1 MISRDRY
8 GGSAVLAAALT
19 AYTPGALAGA
29 VLMIRWRPARAGWV
43 ALSGAA
49 LYTVV
54 PLALAVP
61 VPSLLLVAY
70 AIAGFGVELFNLPWF
85 TATQRE
91 VAPGLLA
98 RVSSID
104 FLFSYGL
111 APLGLALLTPAAQAF
126 GTVDRTAGT
135 TASFLKNCC
144 AGCRSRRSPSPTTWA
159 A

>member
-1 MISRDRY
+1 M
-8 GGSAVLAAALT
+8 
-19 AYTPGALAGA
+19 
-29 VLMIRWRPARAGWV
+29 RAGWV

-49 LYTVV
+49 LYAVV
-54 PLALAVP
+54 PLCLAVP
-61 VPSLLLVAY
+61 VPSALLLAAY
-70 AIAGFGVELFNLPWF
+70 AIAGFGVELFNVPWF

-126 GTVDRTAGT
+126 GTTPV
-135 TASFLKNCC
+135 LLMC
-144 AGCRSRRSPSPTTWA
+144 AGICLTAPLLAALAPGTRRLSDPTRPPA
-159 A
+159 GASMGRVEGAPG